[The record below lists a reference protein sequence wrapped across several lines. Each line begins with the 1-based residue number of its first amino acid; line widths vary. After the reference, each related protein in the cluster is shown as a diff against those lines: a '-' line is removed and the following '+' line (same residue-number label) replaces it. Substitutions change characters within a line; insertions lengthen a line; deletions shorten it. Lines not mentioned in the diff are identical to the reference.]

1 MPGAEHMSDKGTPL
15 HILIGLP
22 SFRGMVM
29 VNTVGTLLRLVTLF
43 NDIGIKCNFV
53 NVDSAEVTRARN
65 MMASHMMQ
73 HPEFSHLLF
82 VDDDMAFEADTV
94 LDLVRANKDVIGA
107 VCPKRE
113 INLEKIYAAAQRG
126 ETLDAAVTEG
136 MVFVTRHLP
145 DAKIEV
151 QDGMLKVAGIGM
163 AVTLIKRNVFQKMID
178 KDLVTLTPVPES
190 KGTDTFGN
198 THHYGFFDPLID
210 SQVGSTLSEDLAF
223 CERWRVQLGGE
234 IWALA
239 SRKIAHV
246 GLYNFEGT
254 YLTRLQS
261 GKP

>member
-1 MPGAEHMSDKGTPL
+1 MSGGATPL
-15 HILIGLP
+15 HVLIGLP

-29 VNTVGTLLRLVTLF
+29 VNTTGSLLRLVSLF
-43 NDIGIKCNFV
+43 SEIGITCNFV

-73 HPEFSHLLF
+73 HPEFSHMLF
-82 VDDDMAFEADTV
+82 IDDDMGFEADAI
-94 LDLVRANKDVIGA
+94 LDLIRANKDIIGC

-126 ETLDAAVTEG
+126 DSLEAAITEG
-136 MVFVTRHLP
+136 MAFVTRHLP
-145 DAKIEV
+145 NAKVEIK
-151 QDGMLKVAGIGM
+151 DGLCQVAGIGM
-163 AVTLIKRNVFQKMID
+163 AVTLIKRQVFQAMID
-178 KDLVTLTPVPES
+178 KNLVTHTPVPEAS
-190 KGTDTFGN
+190 GKDTFGN

-210 SQVGSTLSEDLAF
+210 SQIGSTLSEDLAF
-223 CERWRVQLGGE
+223 CERWRVHLGGE

-239 SRKIAHV
+239 SRRISHI
-246 GLYNFEGT
+246 GMYDYSGT

>member
-1 MPGAEHMSDKGTPL
+1 MSGGATPL
-15 HILIGLP
+15 HVLIGLP

-29 VNTVGTLLRLVTLF
+29 VNTTGSLLRLVSLF
-43 NDIGIKCNFV
+43 AEIGITCNFV

-65 MMASHMMQ
+65 MMATHMMQ

-82 VDDDMAFEADTV
+82 IDDDMGFEADAIV
-94 LDLVRANKDVIGA
+94 DLIRANKDIIGC

-126 ETLDAAVTEG
+126 ESLESAITEG
-136 MVFVTRHLP
+136 MAFVTRHLP
-145 DAKIEV
+145 NAKVEIK
-151 QDGMLKVAGIGM
+151 DGLCQVAGIGM
-163 AVTLIKRNVFQKMID
+163 AVTLIKRQVFQEMID
-178 KDLVTLTPVPES
+178 KELVTHTPVPEAAG
-190 KGTDTFGN
+190 KDTFGN

-223 CERWRVQLGGE
+223 CERWRVKLGGE
-234 IWALA
+234 IWALT
-239 SRKIAHV
+239 SRKISHIGMYDYA
-246 GLYNFEGT
+246 GT